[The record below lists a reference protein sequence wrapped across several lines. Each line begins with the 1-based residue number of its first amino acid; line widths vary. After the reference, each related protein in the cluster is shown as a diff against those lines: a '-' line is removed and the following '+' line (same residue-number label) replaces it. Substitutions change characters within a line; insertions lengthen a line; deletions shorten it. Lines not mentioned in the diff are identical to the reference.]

1 MTRLSLAHLVY
12 VACIAAGVVIGGS
25 LAGGLARLTFIEVPL
40 PSPSNLPVG
49 SLPELANRLK
59 LWGTFAALGGTFT
72 ALQNLES
79 GLLGRSFGVAAAQLL
94 LILSAFAGA
103 HLAYVLIRTLAGP
116 S

>member
-1 MTRLSLAHLVY
+1 MTRLSAGHLIY
-12 VACIAAGVVIGGS
+12 VAFIAAGVVIGGS
-25 LAGGLARLTFIEVPL
+25 LAGGLARLAFIQVPL
-40 PSPSNLPVG
+40 PSPSSLPVS
-49 SLPELANRLK
+49 SLPDLANRLK

-79 GLLGRSFGVAAAQLL
+79 GLLGRSFGVAATQLL

-103 HLAYVLIRTLAGP
+103 HLAYLAIRLLADP